1 LNLQSF
7 ILVSIFVCAN
17 ATVLVVP
24 FVSKRI
30 TLFFRALSMGVIV
43 IQFPE
48 YLAGSSRMIL
58 YAAARKPIETD
69 FFDVF

>member
-1 LNLQSF
+1 
-7 ILVSIFVCAN
+7 
-17 ATVLVVP
+17 
-24 FVSKRI
+24 
-30 TLFFRALSMGVIV
+30 MGVIV